1 MYILYLLSKY
11 LSISC
16 CSECFFLIQKTKNDF
31 RATHSTQN
39 FTNHTH
45 AKAYANRNYH
55 SFAYRTHTHTHDLY
69 VPTDQTFYGHIN
81 VAVSLLQGPN
91 IRALVVKSHIPQRLE
106 LNRVAFGG
114 ALVATT
120 PSLYIVA
127 CPRVTIRILPRR
139 IIHHLRERMPT
150 AEQGVASVG

>member
-1 MYILYLLSKY
+1 MIFVQHTAHK
-11 LSISC
+11 
-16 CSECFFLIQKTKNDF
+16 
-31 RATHSTQN
+31 N
-39 FTNHTH
+39 FTITRTQKPMPTETIIPSHIAH
-45 AKAYANRNYH
+45 
-55 SFAYRTHTHTHDLY
+55 THTHTQHDLY

-120 PSLYIVA
+120 PSLYIYLPAHGLLFAFCPDALFTTCENA
-127 CPRVTIRILPRR
+127 CQLPSKGVT
-139 IIHHLRERMPT
+139 
-150 AEQGVASVG
+150 SVG